1 MTANASPEETPG
13 NAKPKTTLLLPL
25 ILAGLMLVL
34 LFVALRTGEPS
45 GTCRPR

>member
-25 ILAGLMLVL
+25 ILAGFMP
-34 LFVALRTGEPS
+34 VALFWR
-45 GTCRPR
+45 CARAIIRLYRPR